1 MHGRNH
7 LLPVLMLIG
16 TQKQQRAP
24 TSDNTCESDSTLALF
39 RCARGQR
46 SGNSAGTQ
54 AKTQDKNDNM
64 KRFAGIFGLAALL
77 GGLFVLF
84 RPSQPE
90 PTPNPPATAPAADDS
105 VPGIAT
111 AVMGPTAEAPKALEQ
126 APAIEEF
133 EFEIQSGKLISG
145 PTVVKVHQGNR
156 LRLRFRSNATDELHL
171 HGYNLKA
178 RLRAGTEASLEFEAS
193 KTGRFGF
200 ELHHA
205 KAELG
210 AIEVYPR

>member
-1 MHGRNH
+1 
-7 LLPVLMLIG
+7 
-16 TQKQQRAP
+16 
-24 TSDNTCESDSTLALF
+24 
-39 RCARGQR
+39 
-46 SGNSAGTQ
+46 
-54 AKTQDKNDNM
+54 M
-64 KRFAGIFGLAALL
+64 KRYAGIFGLAALL

-90 PTPNPPATAPAADDS
+90 PERTPNPPSTAQSADTAA
-105 VPGIAT
+105 PGLAT
-111 AVMGPTAEAPKALEQ
+111 AVMSTTAEAPKAPEQ
-126 APAIEEF
+126 TPATESF
-133 EFEIQSGKLISG
+133 EFEIQNGKLISG
-145 PTVVKVHQGNR
+145 PTVVKVHQGDKV
-156 LRLRFRSNATDELHL
+156 RLRFSSNVPDELHL

-178 RLRAGTEASLEFEAS
+178 QLRAGTEASLEFKAS